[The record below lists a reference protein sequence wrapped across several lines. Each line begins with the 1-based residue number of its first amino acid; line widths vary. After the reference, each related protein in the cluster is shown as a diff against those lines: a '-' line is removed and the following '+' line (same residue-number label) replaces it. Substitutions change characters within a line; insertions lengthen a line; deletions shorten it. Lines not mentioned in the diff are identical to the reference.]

1 MGEIDFGRWRV
12 QGSGSKRGSGCKEES
27 VGKSVRGGDQ
37 GEARDARDNVGEFF
51 DLEEVQMNLRVGI
64 VGDLTKGIL
73 GDVS

>member
-1 MGEIDFGRWRV
+1 MQKIMGEIDFGRWRV

-51 DLEEVQMNLRVGI
+51 DLEEV
-64 VGDLTKGIL
+64 
-73 GDVS
+73 